1 MVRRPASCR
10 RLNSIEAHL
19 GQIER
24 LDKHVDQTSLRTAA
38 LRQKRS
44 SPKILLLTRAA
55 AGDRKGQALFRP
67 DRVEMPPPVQSPT
80 RSRWTR
86 A

>member
-38 LRQKRS
+38 LRQNRS
-44 SPKILLLTRAA
+44 VTNSATVLHSTYPLAA
-55 AGDRKGQALFRP
+55 
-67 DRVEMPPPVQSPT
+67 V
-80 RSRWTR
+80 SRTIR
-86 A
+86 

>member
-38 LRQKRS
+38 LRQWTLMSLVKRQ
-44 SPKILLLTRAA
+44 RAIDRPLA
-55 AGDRKGQALFRP
+55 AMLPGG
-67 DRVEMPPPVQSPT
+67 
-80 RSRWTR
+80 SRR
-86 A
+86 